1 MADAH
6 AIPRGAIKVLAVA
19 SAVSSL
25 LVAACGG
32 GSGDGSSSGATAEGL
47 WLGPSNTSRTI
58 TALVLDD
65 ATFYVFYSASGNP
78 AVIAGV
84 VQGSGNSDNGNF
96 SSTNVRD
103 FNVEASNLLAP
114 TFSATYLP
122 RQSLKGTI
130 TYTPGGAVTF
140 PATFNA
146 SYDSTPSLAALAGTF
161 TGRAAALQSAE
172 NATVAINSAGTISG
186 SGTSGCTVSGTITP
200 RARGNVFNVSLTFGA
215 APCILANQTT
225 TGAAY
230 FDSGTKRLLVA
241 TPNAARTDAVLFVGT
256 KP

>member
-1 MADAH
+1 M
-6 AIPRGAIKVLAVA
+6 KFLAVV
-19 SAVSSL
+19 SVVSSL
-25 LVAACGG
+25 LLAACGG
-32 GSGDGSSSGATAEGL
+32 GGGDGSSSGATAEGL
-47 WLGPSNTSRTI
+47 WLGSTNNSRTV

-103 FNVEASNLLAP
+103 FNVEASSVLTP
-114 TFSATYLP
+114 TFSATYQP
-122 RQSLKGTI
+122 SQSLKGTI

-140 PATFNA
+140 TGTFNT

-161 TGRAAALQSAE
+161 TGRVAALRGAE
-172 NATVAINSAGTISG
+172 NASVVINGTGTISG
-186 SGTSGCTVSGTITP
+186 SGTSGCTVSGTVTP
-200 RARGNVFNVSLTFGA
+200 RAHGNVFNVSLTFGA
-215 APCILANQTT
+215 APCILANQTS

-230 FDSGTKRLLVA
+230 FDAATKRLLVA